1 MGSSVDVV
9 IPINKEGNDLA
20 SMLEKLYKQSKRPEH
35 IYLLQTIEKKD
46 EKLFDIKKCSKELAD
61 IISVHPI
68 KKADFDHGATRA
80 YGALMA
86 ESDYVLFMTQ
96 DAVCYNEYVI
106 ENLLKA
112 FDDRKVGIAYA
123 RQLAREDAD
132 EIERMTRETNYPS
145 ESVVKT
151 KKDEK
156 RLGIKTYFCSDV
168 CAMYRIDV
176 YKKLGGF
183 VKKTIFNEDMIMA
196 YKEMQAGFSVA
207 YCADAKV
214 IHSHSYTCKQ
224 QFVRSFDLG
233 VSQRQYH
240 EIFDKISS
248 EKEGAGYA
256 KKVIM
261 YLMKKGK
268 FIKTIYFMMQ
278 CGFRLI
284 GYKLGKNYD
293 KLPRKMVLACTMN
306 REYWK

>member
-1 MGSSVDVV
+1 
-9 IPINKEGNDLA
+9 
-20 SMLEKLYKQSKRPEH
+20 
-35 IYLLQTIEKKD
+35 
-46 EKLFDIKKCSKELAD
+46 
-61 IISVHPI
+61 
-68 KKADFDHGATRA
+68 
-80 YGALMA
+80 MA

-96 DAVCYNEYVI
+96 DAVCYDEYVI

-168 CAMYRIDV
+168 CAMYRLDV

>member
-1 MGSSVDVV
+1 
-9 IPINKEGNDLA
+9 
-20 SMLEKLYKQSKRPEH
+20 
-35 IYLLQTIEKKD
+35 
-46 EKLFDIKKCSKELAD
+46 
-61 IISVHPI
+61 
-68 KKADFDHGATRA
+68 
-80 YGALMA
+80 
-86 ESDYVLFMTQ
+86 
-96 DAVCYNEYVI
+96 
-106 ENLLKA
+106 
-112 FDDRKVGIAYA
+112 
-123 RQLAREDAD
+123 
-132 EIERMTRETNYPS
+132 MTRETNYPS

>member
-9 IPINKEGNDLA
+9 IPIYKAGNDFA

-248 EKEGAGYA
+248 EKEGVGYA